1 VALIDACAA
10 TRPDP
15 LLPIIAPWFS
25 SDRMTDAWHA
35 SVYNR
40 LSRGPSENAEE
51 EQAERRDLLDELLPV
66 LDAAG
71 QQQLAQ
77 RAVATPAGTAM
88 LVDLWERGRLS
99 TRLLVQPQFAARV
112 LASVSESDRA
122 KVEAWQAALPPLS
135 EEIEQRIAA
144 RKTAFTQQGGDIAM
158 GQQLFTKH
166 CAACHQIAGQGA
178 VVGPQLD
185 GIGLRGL
192 DRLTEDLFDPN
203 RNVDVAFRP
212 TLLETEDGSTLA
224 GLIKQESETTV
235 TLVDNQGKEI
245 VVDVET
251 IVGRQPSTL
260 SLMPDSLAA
269 DIPET
274 DMLNLLAYLL
284 SQKSRPE

>member
-1 VALIDACAA
+1 MSEKPSTEPDLRKALEADPADWQSRKDLAHLLYDRGDFQQAADLVWDTPEIPAID
-10 TRPDP
+10 
-15 LLPIIAPWFS
+15 IEIA
-25 SDRMTDAWHA
+25 
-35 SVYNR
+35 
-40 LSRGPSENAEE
+40 
-51 EQAERRDLLDELLPV
+51 
-66 LDAAG
+66 
-71 QQQLAQ
+71 
-77 RAVATPAGTAM
+77 
-88 LVDLWERGRLS
+88 
-99 TRLLVQPQFAARV
+99 FAARV
-112 LASVSESDRA
+112 LASVGDSDRA

>member
-1 VALIDACAA
+1 MAAERPHGLGQLDVIGQHGAAVSIRSKVFARVEAGRCEADAVSDWPAVARRALGLGCVLGDEHVTPPHGITNELERCELSEQVYTDDRSGATAQPFLDRLWLEEQVHGVAVDQHHRAA
-10 TRPDP
+10 RSLHGFCRGDEGVGRQDHF
-15 LLPIIAPWFS
+15 IAPLQ
-25 SDRMTDAWHA
+25 A
-35 SVYNR
+35 SR
-40 LSRGPSENAEE
+40 S
-51 EQAERRDLLDELLPV
+51 Q
-66 LDAAG
+66 
-71 QQQLAQ
+71 
-77 RAVATPAGTAM
+77 
-88 LVDLWERGRLS
+88 
-99 TRLLVQPQFAARV
+99 
-112 LASVSESDRA
+112 
-122 KVEAWQAALPPLS
+122 
-135 EEIEQRIAA
+135 
-144 RKTAFTQQGGDIAM
+144 
-158 GQQLFTKH
+158 
-166 CAACHQIAGQGA
+166 
-178 VVGPQLD
+178 PQLD